1 MLNGLCVLAVFSLGF
16 LFLVVKIISSPETL
30 NGESFGLS
38 VRSPLPTLPRLSA
51 LHPSLST
58 ELFLSPLL
66 IPCLPLVL
74 ISLFRKLCMVFS
86 NDSPSIY
93 CLLYS
98 LSSTLTHFN
107 NLFSSPPQP
116 PHPQPFTPTISSHLW
131 VYSFS
136 TSFCV
141 PGRLTEREIG

>member
-1 MLNGLCVLAVFSLGF
+1 MLAVFFWGF
-16 LFLVVKIISSPETL
+16 FVFSSKFISSPETL

-38 VRSPLPTLPRLSA
+38 VSSPLPTLPHLSA

-58 ELFLSPLL
+58 QQLFLSPLL

-86 NDSPSIY
+86 NHSPSIY

-107 NLFSSPPQP
+107 NLFSSPPHP
-116 PHPQPFTPTISSHLW
+116 PTLNHSLPPSLPISLQLW